1 MTDTTKPRSRI
12 MSGEGAQTAYQRFE
26 LPHLLTAN
34 QMEHI
39 QKQAH
44 EEGFARGLADGQKA
58 AQQEMQ
64 QKLQSLAA
72 ILATL
77 NAPLKELD
85 DRIEEELVT
94 LAMTAARL
102 IVRREIKTESGQ
114 VMAAVREAIATLP
127 AAARQVR
134 VHLHPDD
141 AQIVREHLM
150 SGDEQAWKLVE
161 DPLLAR
167 GGCKVLTDTSVIDAS
182 VEARLM
188 AIMAAALGGERSDD
202 RG

>member
-1 MTDTTKPRSRI
+1 
-12 MSGEGAQTAYQRFE
+12 MSGDGAQTAYQRFE

-64 QKLQSLAA
+64 QKLQSLGT
-72 ILATL
+72 ILGSL
-77 NAPLKELD
+77 SAPLKELD

-94 LAMTAARL
+94 LAMMAARL
-102 IVRREIKTESGQ
+102 IVRREIKTDPGQ
-114 VMAAVREAIATLP
+114 VMAAVREAIAALP
-127 AAARQVR
+127 AASRQVR

-141 AQIVREHLM
+141 AAIVREHLM
-150 SGDEQAWKLVE
+150 AGDEQAWKLVD

-167 GGCKVLTDTSVIDAS
+167 GGCQVLTDTSVIDAS
-182 VEARLM
+182 VEARLT
-188 AIMAAALGGERSDD
+188 AIMAATLGGERSDD